1 MFISDWS
8 SDVCSS
14 DLIKDKAK
22 HVAPYHLLLARGG
35 RLSAKHV
42 IDARGA
48 GKFPTLDCGWQKF
61 VGQALTVK
69 GGHGVEYPVVMDASV
84 EQRDG
89 SRFVYLLPFAAETL
103 FVEDTYSSNDADL
116 YSEAVRERLASS
128 ETAQGWAAAAPTR
141 EGRDVCPGGA

>member
-69 GGHGVEYPVVMDASV
+69 GGHGVEYPVVMDATGEQLDGYRFGHMLPYDPETVYNRQSAGKGKILSV
-84 EQRDG
+84 H
-89 SRFVYLLPFAAETL
+89 V
-103 FVEDTYSSNDADL
+103 DL
-116 YSEAVRERLASS
+116 
-128 ETAQGWAAAAPTR
+128 GWHQTIKKK
-141 EGRDVCPGGA
+141 